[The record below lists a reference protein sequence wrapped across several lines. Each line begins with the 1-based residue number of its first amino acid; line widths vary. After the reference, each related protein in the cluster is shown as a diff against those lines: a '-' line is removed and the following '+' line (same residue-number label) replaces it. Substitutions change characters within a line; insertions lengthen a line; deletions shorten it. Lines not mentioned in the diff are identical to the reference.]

1 MYKLLHILFRA
12 KRAERHPVEM
22 LIVGF
27 FYASISILLSLWI
40 FPEYASLVMVFLTV
54 MSCLYVVQNAL
65 ILEEKRESRFQS
77 ERTLLKTHMRV
88 LLLFMFLF
96 MGFFLAFLTWTII
109 LPADLAQMSFSLQE
123 ASANRIQAITGNS
136 VTMDSLVKILG
147 NNFKVLFFSLVFA
160 LVYGAGAI
168 FILAWN
174 ASVMG
179 FVIGQ
184 LVKSTFGVAGLPL
197 LFGKYFLHGIP
208 EMLAYFT
215 AALAGGIVFVS
226 IVRGDVNTTNWK
238 RILADVSIV
247 LATSII
253 FLIGAALLEVYISP
267 YI

>member
-1 MYKLLHILFRA
+1 MYKLLHVLFKA
-12 KRAERHPVEM
+12 KRAERHPLEM
-22 LIVGF
+22 LCIGF
-27 FYASISILLSLWI
+27 VYASLSVLLSLWI

-65 ILEEKRESRFQS
+65 ILEEKKERLVGS
-77 ERTLLKTHMRV
+77 ERTLLKTHMRT
-88 LLLFMFLF
+88 LLFLMFLF
-96 MGFFLAFLTWTII
+96 MGFFLGFMVWAIV
-109 LPADLAQMSFSLQE
+109 LPTDVAAVSFSLQE

-136 VTMDSLVKILG
+136 VTSDSFMRILA
-147 NNFKVLFFSLVFA
+147 NNFKVLAFSLIFA
-160 LVYGAGAI
+160 LFYGAGAV

-184 LVKSTFGVAGLPL
+184 LAKNTFGFIGLTL

-208 EMLAYFT
+208 EMLSYFT

-226 IVRGDVNTTNWK
+226 VVRGDLYTGWK
-238 RILADVSIV
+238 RTLLDVTLV
-247 LATSII
+247 LAISLI
-253 FLIGAALLEVYISP
+253 FLVLAALLEVYVSP